1 MVRLENLINNL
12 DIDAE
17 AARKLIA
24 EYTKEMENARAE
36 YEKPFPYEDLL
47 KENLR
52 RQSEINTQLEIS
64 DEKET
69 IIDMPERPETELV
82 APQMAAAAR

>member
-1 MVRLENLINNL
+1 VRLENLINNL

-24 EYTKEMENARAE
+24 EYTREMENARAE
-36 YEKPFPYEDLL
+36 YEKPFPYEELL

-69 IIDMPERPETELV
+69 IIDMPERPETELA